1 MGPSVQIARRPEW
14 LGSRARCRQAGPVD
28 PERTTDDPLATLCAA
43 AAGGDRGALSRL
55 LRALG
60 PQVLR
65 VARGVL
71 GASHPD
77 VDDAAQESL
86 VAIASALPSFR
97 GECTVTHFACRIAAR
112 RCVAV
117 RKRARAHAERREQL
131 ATEPPPAPAQAPRV
145 LRKEALRALLE
156 TLPEEQAE
164 SLVLRVVMGFSLGEV
179 AEATG
184 APINT
189 VRSRLRLSKEA
200 LRRRIEADPAL
211 AEALEVES

>member
-1 MGPSVQIARRPEW
+1 MSAD
-14 LGSRARCRQAGPVD
+14 PV
-28 PERTTDDPLATLCAA
+28 TTDPLAPLCEAA
-43 AAGGDRGALSRL
+43 ANGDRAALGRL

-71 GASHPD
+71 GSNHPD
-77 VDDAAQESL
+77 VEDAAQESM
-86 VAIASALPSFR
+86 VAIASALSSFR
-97 GECTVTHFACRIAAR
+97 GESSVTHFACRIAAR
-112 RCVAV
+112 RCVTV
-117 RKRARAHAERREQL
+117 RRRAKTRRERREAL
-131 ATEPPPAPAQAPRV
+131 ATEPPPPPVQAPRV
-145 LRKEALRALLE
+145 LRREALRELLE

-200 LRRRIEADPAL
+200 LRRRIEADPML
-211 AEALEVES
+211 AESLEVES